1 MRIHRRMAAFAFM
14 FFSIPADALFADAIE
29 RNEPEIDMFASM
41 SGKCSTLKVA
51 GSDFSCTAVA
61 FSHSPGGRSGFTV
74 PLNDPNDE
82 SHIITFSGEKAKREQ
97 DNRYEL
103 SIDRMLLKSKDGPKV
118 DGLSAPAVEPST
130 GLCRQIGNFATQQ
143 VSSISCSAVDA
154 NGRKYEFKFE
164 SDGSPIKVR
173 RIRVVDTATE
183 ERRVK
188 AVAAHIEQ
196 LKCRQKAVVEGVL
209 PRDRTAFILK
219 CMEED

>member
-1 MRIHRRMAAFAFM
+1 MRIHGRVAAFALM
-14 FFSIPADALFADAIE
+14 LFSIPSDALFADAVE
-29 RNEPEIDMFASM
+29 RLEPEIDMFASM

-51 GSDFSCTAVA
+51 ESDFACTTVA

-82 SHIITFSGEKAKREQ
+82 SHIITFSGDKAKREQ

-103 SIDRMLLKSKDGPKV
+103 SIDRILLKSKDRPKV
-118 DGLSAPAVEPST
+118 DGLPTPAVEPST
-130 GLCRQIGNFATQQ
+130 GLCRQIGNFAAQQ
-143 VSSISCSAVDA
+143 VSSVACSAVDA
-154 NGRKYEFKFE
+154 NGRKYEFQFE
-164 SDGSPIKVR
+164 SDGTPIKVR
-173 RIRVVDTATE
+173 MIRVAETAVE

-196 LKCRQKAVVEGVL
+196 LKCRQKAVVQGIL
-209 PRDRTAFILK
+209 PRDRTAFILQ

>member
-1 MRIHRRMAAFAFM
+1 MRISGRVAAFALM
-14 FFSIPADALFADAIE
+14 LFSIPSDALFADTIE
-29 RNEPEIDMFASM
+29 RHEPELDMFASM

-51 GSDFSCTAVA
+51 ESDFSCTTVA

-74 PLNDPNDE
+74 PLNNPDDE
-82 SHIITFSGEKAKREQ
+82 SHIITFSGEKATRGP

-103 SIDRMLLKSKDGPKV
+103 AIDRMLLKSKDRPKV
-118 DGLSAPAVEPST
+118 DGLPSPAVEPST
-130 GLCRQIGNFATQQ
+130 GLCRQIGNLATQQ
-143 VSSISCSAVDA
+143 VSSVSCSATDTK
-154 NGRKYEFKFE
+154 GRKYEFQFE

-173 RIRVVDTATE
+173 MIRVADTATE

-196 LKCRQKAVVEGVL
+196 LKCRQKAVVQGIL
-209 PRDRTAFILK
+209 PRDRTAFILQ